1 MNGPKQAL
9 RESKIVAR
17 LRLSSEDRA
26 SLSHTIA
33 ARVIALEAFERA
45 RTLALYSP
53 MGAEVDTAEIAQAA
67 AAGGKRVAYP
77 RIVQGRRAL
86 ELAACGPD
94 VLRPGDLHTRE
105 PPADAP
111 AIPMSEIDAIIVPG
125 VAFDASGHRLGRGRG
140 HYDATLASLPARAVR
155 VGLAFEMQ
163 MAPAVP
169 QEEHDVALDI
179 VVTETAVRFRVPGDS
194 AVGDTS
200 H

>member
-67 AAGGKRVAYP
+67 AAERTQAG
-77 RIVQGRRAL
+77 
-86 ELAACGPD
+86 
-94 VLRPGDLHTRE
+94 
-105 PPADAP
+105 
-111 AIPMSEIDAIIVPG
+111 SG
-125 VAFDASGHRLGRGRG
+125 VMISDRGRFMSQVPPG
-140 HYDATLASLPARAVR
+140 RSGSPSRSRIASARTCELMSLSR
-155 VGLAFEMQ
+155 
-163 MAPAVP
+163 
-169 QEEHDVALDI
+169 
-179 VVTETAVRFRVPGDS
+179 
-194 AVGDTS
+194 
-200 H
+200 